1 MRAMILAAGRGERMR
16 PLTDTKP
23 KVMLEVGGRPLIEW
37 HVESLARAG
46 VSSVVINHAWLGHQI
61 EHHLGDGARF
71 GVNIVY
77 SAERHALESAGGIA
91 NALPLI
97 GTQPFLVVNGDVF
110 TDLDFSTL
118 LPHLDRLDAQTR
130 LAHLILVDNPYQ
142 NPQGDFVLAGDAVQ
156 VTGAPRMTFS
166 GVGLYHPALFAAV
179 SRGEA
184 ARLAP
189 LLRAAMARGS
199 VTGER
204 YDGLWIDVG
213 TPQRLAQLNRLIDS
227 RNTG

>member
-1 MRAMILAAGRGERMR
+1 MILAAGRGERMR

-23 KVMLEVGGRPLIEW
+23 KVMLEVDGRPLIEW

-46 VSSVVINHAWLGHQI
+46 VSSVVINHAWLGQQI
-61 EHHLGDGARF
+61 DQHLGDGARF

-118 LPHLDRLDAQTR
+118 LPHLDLLDAQTR
-130 LAHLILVDNPYQ
+130 LAHLILVDNPEH
-142 NPQGDFVLAGDAVQ
+142 NLQGDFVLAGDAVQ

-166 GVGLYHPALFAAV
+166 GIGLYHPALFAGV